1 MQVVLSEDLE
11 RYVESEI
18 AKGKFQ
24 SPEDVV
30 SHALNRLKDEDQAYL
45 DLKSEVQ
52 RRIALA
58 EAGEVIEFDDESLQ
72 QMLDDIGAEVDAEIE
87 ETRLKTAT

>member
-1 MQVVLSEDLE
+1 LSGDLE
-11 RYVESEI
+11 RYVEAEI

-24 SPEDVV
+24 SPGDVV
-30 SHALNRLKDEDQAYL
+30 AHALERMRTEHQAYL
-45 DLKSEVQ
+45 DLKAEVQ
-52 RRIALA
+52 RRMALA

-72 QMLDDIGAEVDAEIE
+72 QMLDDIGAEVEAEIE